1 MDHTGKD
8 AQEGITGGITNLEE
22 FLKVKKV
29 LQQVVELECLEVVY
43 QKVYAALRAI
53 MSKYGDD
60 AITTA
65 DKAPQPAKTIQEE
78 IMDFQTRNPN
88 PKRQL
93 TDDEYD
99 DL

>member
-1 MDHTGKD
+1 MKKGF
-8 AQEGITGGITNLEE
+8 AAGGRVGMFRGGVPKGLS
-22 FLKVKKV
+22 
-29 LQQVVELECLEVVY
+29 
-43 QKVYAALRAI
+43 AALRAI

-78 IMDFQTRNPN
+78 IMDFQQKSN

-93 TDDEYD
+93 TDDEMKTLENMEKRYYD
-99 DL
+99 FDGTLEDAKEF

>member
-1 MDHTGKD
+1 M
-8 AQEGITGGITNLEE
+8 EWLEA
-22 FLKVKKV
+22 
-29 LQQVVELECLEVVY
+29 VY
-43 QKVYAALRAI
+43 QKVCHAALRAI

-93 TDDEYD
+93 TDDEIR
-99 DL
+99 